1 MATRSKQ
8 KAETC
13 KANKDT
19 RPYAIAKYIRIA
31 PSKVHVVLDLIR
43 GKNYI
48 EAVEDNEQGSL
59 RTCTQGAQLRCC

>member
-8 KAETC
+8 KAETR

-31 PSKVHVVLDLIR
+31 PSKVHVVLYLIR

-48 EAVEDNEQGSL
+48 
-59 RTCTQGAQLRCC
+59 